1 MLEPPFRGRKP
12 VFVGD
17 DLTDHDGLRSAERM
31 GGISV
36 AVGDRIEGQWHLESP
51 AAVRRWLASVAA
63 LG

>member
-1 MLEPPFRGRKP
+1 
-12 VFVGD
+12 
-17 DLTDHDGLRSAERM
+17 M